1 MLEHLPVLVIILP
14 LIAGALCA
22 LARHETICWWLTLL
36 VTAACFAGA
45 VALLQLVQDGGTISY
60 ALGGWTPPIGIE
72 YRVDLLTAYLLILIS
87 LMAVI
92 VHIYGRRLVL
102 TEIDEDLRG
111 WYYGMYLLCFC
122 GLMGIAVTGD
132 AFNAFVFMEISSL
145 SMYVLIALGRDKR
158 ALAASFQYL
167 IMGTIGATM
176 YVIGVGLLYTQTG
189 TLNMVD
195 LGVRLQPHLAEPS
208 VIAGMAFIIVGLSL
222 KLALFPLH
230 LWLPNAY
237 AYAPSATTAFIAA
250 TSTKVSVYLLA
261 RYLYTVFGFDFAIL
275 TTPVPEVILVMSVA
289 AMFAGSFIAMFQDN
303 VKRMLAY
310 SSVAQIGYITLGFSL
325 ASVDGLTGSFV
336 HIFNHAMM
344 KGALFMLLG
353 GIALQLGSVRL
364 KDMAGIGRE
373 MPLTM
378 AGFVIA
384 GASMLGVPGTVG
396 FVSKWYLALGA
407 LEHSAW
413 WIVALL
419 VLSSLLVLAY
429 MGRVVEVAYFRS
441 RPEGAAPLQDAPKIM
456 LLMSWLLIAACI
468 YFGID
473 TEFTLG
479 TAHDAASALIGTA
492 P

>member
-1 MLEHLPVLVIILP
+1 MLDQLPILIIVIP
-14 LIAGALCA
+14 LIAGALCT
-22 LARHETICWWLTLL
+22 LVRNETVCWGLTFIVTVVCFTSAVILL
-36 VTAACFAGA
+36 N
-45 VALLQLVQDGGTISY
+45 LVQKNGAISY

-72 YRVDLLTAYLLILIS
+72 YRVDLLTSYVLILVS
-87 LMAVI
+87 LIAGI

-102 TEIDEDLRG
+102 SEIRSDLQG
-111 WYYGMYLLCFC
+111 WYYGMYLLCLC
-122 GLMGIAVTGD
+122 GLMGIVITGD

-158 ALAASFQYL
+158 ALTASFQYL

-176 YVIGVGLLYTQTG
+176 YVIGVGLLYILTG

-195 LGVRLQPHLAEPS
+195 LGVRLAPHLDSTAA
-208 VIAGMAFIIVGLSL
+208 IAGMAFIIVGLSL

-237 AYAPSATTAFIAA
+237 AYAPSATAAFIAA
-250 TSTKVSVYLLA
+250 TSTKVSIYLLA

-275 TTPVPEVILVMSVA
+275 STPVPEVILIMSII
-289 AMFAGSFIAMFQDN
+289 AMFAGSFIAIFQDN
-303 VKRMLAY
+303 LKHMLAY

-325 ASVDGLTGSFV
+325 ISVSGLTGSVV

-344 KGALFMLLG
+344 KGALFMRVG
-353 GIALQLGSVRL
+353 GIALQLGSSHLR
-364 KDMAGIGRE
+364 DMAGIGRK

-407 LEHSAW
+407 LERGAW

-419 VLSSLLVLAY
+419 VMSSILVLAY
-429 MGRVVEVAYFRS
+429 MGRVVELAYFRP
-441 RPEGAAPLQDAPKIM
+441 RPDGATPLQDPPKIM
-456 LLMSWLLIAACI
+456 LLMAWILIAGCVF
-468 YFGID
+468 FGINTD
-473 TEFTLG
+473 FTLG
-479 TAHDAASALIGTA
+479 TASQVTNLLIGQA